1 MKNGIFGTIWR
12 IFHLFFSN
20 GSTTGNGAADRTPFD
35 EEEWD
40 DGHVD
45 PLVDNG
51 EPGIKVRALYD
62 YEAAEDD
69 ELDFKA
75 GNWYLQWS
83 NSSQDWDWKSIE
95 TLKKKWFFL
104 FERMSI
110 LFLIEVENLIEN
122 LCKNPVNISKE
133 KKYRSSVKY

>member
-1 MKNGIFGTIWR
+1 MKHPVHLQFETKTHYLITRQKLENFNFFFLQNLTN
-12 IFHLFFSN
+12 FHLFFSN

-75 GNWYLQWS
+75 GN
-83 NSSQDWDWKSIE
+83 
-95 TLKKKWFFL
+95 
-104 FERMSI
+104 
-110 LFLIEVENLIEN
+110 
-122 LCKNPVNISKE
+122 
-133 KKYRSSVKY
+133 

>member
-1 MKNGIFGTIWR
+1 MINFY
-12 IFHLFFSN
+12 SN
-20 GSTTGNGAADRTPFD
+20 GSSHQSSGNNGKNEVDRTPFD

-40 DGHVD
+40 EEHID

-75 GNWYLQWS
+75 GM
-83 NSSQDWDWKSIE
+83 
-95 TLKKKWFFL
+95 TLILDCLAPFL
-104 FERMSI
+104 LLLAAFVPER
-110 LFLIEVENLIEN
+110 
-122 LCKNPVNISKE
+122 
-133 KKYRSSVKY
+133 

>member
-1 MKNGIFGTIWR
+1 MQNLTN
-12 IFHLFFSN
+12 FHLFFSN

-75 GNWYLQWS
+75 GNWYSDPNLV
-83 NSSQDWDWKSIE
+83 KIE
-95 TLKKKWFFL
+95 ILLRLWKKKWFFL

-110 LFLIEVENLIEN
+110 LFLDN
-122 LCKNPVNISKE
+122 
-133 KKYRSSVKY
+133 RSWESNWKLMQKSSRYF

>member
-1 MKNGIFGTIWR
+1 MTNF
-12 IFHLFFSN
+12 FSVFFSN

-40 DGHVD
+40 DGDGHVD

-75 GNWYLQWS
+75 GNT
-83 NSSQDWDWKSIE
+83 E
-95 TLKKKWFFL
+95 TQIQRLLFKNQILKL
-104 FERMSI
+104 
-110 LFLIEVENLIEN
+110 
-122 LCKNPVNISKE
+122 
-133 KKYRSSVKY
+133 

>member
-75 GNWYLQWS
+75 GNWYSDPTLVKIEIESLLRLWKKVIFPIWKDVNTFPNRSWES
-83 NSSQDWDWKSIE
+83 NWKLMQKSSQY
-95 TLKKKWFFL
+95 F
-104 FERMSI
+104 
-110 LFLIEVENLIEN
+110 
-122 LCKNPVNISKE
+122 
-133 KKYRSSVKY
+133 